1 MATFNFNANSVE
13 PMQPRTYGPLPAGDY
28 EMIIVKS
35 DVKPTKAG
43 TGHYLELEMQVV
55 SGESS
60 GRRHWERLNVDNPNK
75 QAEEIAKEALAA
87 LCFAVGVTDVEDTVQ
102 LHDIPFVAH
111 MEIDRKEPDRNR
123 ITGYA
128 TAGAAAV
135 AATPAK
141 APAARPAAPAPAAAA
156 PARKPWEK

>member
-1 MATFNFNANSVE
+1 MATFNFNAASVE

-35 DVKPTKAG
+35 DVRAVKPPKV
-43 TGHYLELEMQVV
+43 GHFVELEMQVL
-55 SGESS
+55 SGEFS
-60 GRRHWERLNVDNPNK
+60 GRRHWERLNIDNQNK
-75 QAEEIAKEALAA
+75 QAEEIAKAALAS
-87 LCFAVGVTDVEDTVQ
+87 LCFAVGVTDMTDTVQ

-111 MEIDRKEPDRNR
+111 VEIDRKEPDRNR
-123 ITGYA
+123 IMGYA
-128 TAGAAAV
+128 TAGASAPAAQ
-135 AATPAK
+135 P

>member
-111 MEIDRKEPDRNR
+111 MEIDRKDPDHNR

-128 TAGAAAV
+128 TAGAAKP
-135 AATPAK
+135 AA
-141 APAARPAAPAPAAAA
+141 APAPRPAAPAAAAA
-156 PARKPWEK
+156 PGRKPWEK

>member
-55 SGESS
+55 SGEAS

-128 TAGAAAV
+128 TAGAAK
-135 AATPAK
+135 PA